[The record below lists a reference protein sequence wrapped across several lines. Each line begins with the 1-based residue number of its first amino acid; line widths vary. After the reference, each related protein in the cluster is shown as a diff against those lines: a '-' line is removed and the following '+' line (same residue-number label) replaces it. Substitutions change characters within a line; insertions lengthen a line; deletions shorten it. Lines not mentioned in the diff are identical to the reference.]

1 MIGKRWKKSD
11 PSLVQLIGQDL
22 KVASMKVLSRLRG
35 LIILAAVIC
44 VLGSFPF
51 SAARPAEGG
60 IGHSSN
66 LVAKIT
72 MPDGDTRTVIVQG
85 VGCAVNMCSRVA
97 VRSKEE
103 ADTRLATLGLHRE
116 TRTWLDSIAAI
127 KDITNNDAL
136 FVLKDGCER
145 RLSIVDGNR
154 FFYFGD
160 RYFGSGKIDVAKVR
174 SIEFVS
180 TTSR

>member
-1 MIGKRWKKSD
+1 
-11 PSLVQLIGQDL
+11 
-22 KVASMKVLSRLRG
+22 MKALSRLRS
-35 LIILAAVIC
+35 LTILAAALG
-44 VLGSFPF
+44 VLGSFAF
-51 SAARPAEGG
+51 SAVRPAERDN
-60 IGHSSN
+60 GHSSN

-72 MPDGDTRTVIVQG
+72 MPDGDTRTVIGQG

-103 ADTRLATLGLHRE
+103 VDIRLATLGLHKE

-127 KDITNNDAL
+127 KDITNSGAW
-136 FVLKDGCER
+136 FVLKDGSER
-145 RLSIVDGNR
+145 RLSVVDGNR

-160 RYFGSGKIDVAKVR
+160 RYFSSGKIDVAKVR